1 MTHASWGWEFSAENA
16 LANGGTGT
24 GTYGGNSWFNL
35 NNWDFFVDNA
45 LNQSAQVTTDSTTGY
60 LLYGSIQNANGAG
73 KPPWVLSNSPDN
85 PPPLVNDPTNAFGFG
100 AFDGQLFPYALAT
113 GTGSRVT
120 ECNDCIRLANRKS
133 MVLQKRFSPFPIM
146 PQCCPLATQPLR
158 YPPAPTPRS
167 HSLARNRTITTIKIL
182 ATTIRHTPT

>member
-1 MTHASWGWEFSAENA
+1 MTKFRIGTAILRALKISLLYTPLLVFLSPTVTHASWRWEFSAENA
-16 LANGGTGT
+16 LASGGTGT

-100 AFDGQLFPYALAT
+100 TYDGQLFPYALAT
-113 GTGSRVT
+113 GTGPGLL
-120 ECNDCIRLANRKS
+120 N
-133 MVLQKRFSPFPIM
+133 
-146 PQCCPLATQPLR
+146 ATL
-158 YPPAPTPRS
+158 YPPGKSQIDGTPK
-167 HSLARNRTITTIKIL
+167 AIFAI
-182 ATTIRHTPT
+182 P